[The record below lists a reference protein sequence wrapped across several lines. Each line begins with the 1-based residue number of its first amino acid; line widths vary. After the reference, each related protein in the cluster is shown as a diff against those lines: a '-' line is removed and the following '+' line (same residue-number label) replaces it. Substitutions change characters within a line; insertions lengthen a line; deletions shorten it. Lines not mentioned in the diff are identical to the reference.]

1 MGAFRCGCCAVAF
14 GHPQAAQALHLL
26 MTLHITA
33 HAKPLSNSS
42 LHKLLQDEARLL
54 SVPARACAV
63 PRARV
68 RRVSEQTHLARVF
81 AHYR

>member
-1 MGAFRCGCCAVAF
+1 
-14 GHPQAAQALHLL
+14 

-63 PRARV
+63 PRV
-68 RRVSEQTHLARVF
+68 RRASEQTHVARVF
-81 AHYR
+81 AP